1 MRGRILAPFLAELAQ
16 LDTQATTVNVTLQEP
31 TVRIDPVTGARS
43 TGRADK
49 LTRARCQV
57 ETGTFQAQG
66 MAPMGD
72 MPRSSLTLV
81 FHYQDLEEAG
91 LIGPENRPMI
101 NVNDRL
107 VRILTEDGV
116 EQQSFVRSPVY
127 VTEATPA
134 GFGFGGAVNLLVVR
148 FGDRP
153 QGVRGSG

>member
-1 MRGRILAPFLAELAQ
+1 MRGRILAPFTAELAQ
-16 LDTQATTVNVTLQEP
+16 FDSQATTVNAALKEP
-31 TVRIDPVTGARS
+31 TVRIDPVTGAR
-43 TGRADK
+43 THGRAEK

-66 MAPMGD
+66 MAPMVD
-72 MPRSSLTLV
+72 IPRSSLTLV
-81 FHYQDLEEAG
+81 FHYEDLDTAG

-107 VRILTEDGV
+107 VRLLTEDGV

-148 FGDRP
+148 FGDRA
-153 QGVRGSG
+153 QGVRGA

>member
-16 LDTQATTVNVTLQEP
+16 LDTQATTVNAVLQEP
-31 TVRIDPVTGARS
+31 TVTYDPVTGARS
-43 TGRADK
+43 GGRAEK
-49 LTRARCQV
+49 LVRVRCQV

-66 MAPMGD
+66 MTPTGD
-72 MPRSSLTLV
+72 IPRSSLTLV
-81 FHYQDLEEAG
+81 FHFEDLEAAG

-107 VRILTEDGV
+107 VRLLTEDGI

-134 GFGFGGAVNLLVVR
+134 GFGFGGFANLLVVR
-148 FGDRP
+148 MGDRA